1 MLWSFSRLECR
12 GARSSIWHE
21 MEAARASEAIKLIP
35 KSYRWRKTAIA
46 SLAAALVGLSAS
58 SAFALALGRVTVLSA
73 LGEPLRAEIDI
84 PEINA
89 EEAASLKTS
98 VASPEAFRA
107 AGLDYNAALAG
118 VQISLQ
124 RRADGRAFIRLSS
137 DRPVAEPFVDLIL
150 EASWATGRIVRD
162 YTMLLDPPTLR
173 AAAPAAV
180 SVPQVAALS
189 TPAAIPATP
198 SAGAAPAPAAR
209 TPAPV
214 AVRKPPAPGTGGTT
228 KATDNGG
235 KKVVVQPGDTASK
248 IAAAVKP
255 AQVSL
260 DQMLVALLR
269 ANADAFTNGNLNR
282 LRAGAVLNIPSQ
294 EQATAMGAAEA
305 SQTVIAQSRDF
316 NDFRGKLAANAPS
329 VPVAAADRKA
339 VGNIQTKVE
348 DKKAAVSAPD
358 KLTLSKGALQ
368 AKAAEDKIAQE
379 KLAQDAAKRS
389 AELAKNIKD
398 LGNIGAASTTVAS
411 GAAQPKAADTA
422 VAAPAVTTPAP
433 AVAVAPVIAPV
444 PSAAPVA
451 IVASAPTAVP
461 AAPVAAASPA
471 APAAAPPKP
480 VAASAVVPK
489 ATSEPGFI
497 DALIDNPLVLYGGA
511 ALLAL
516 LAGLGFYRSRQRSK
530 TADVDSAFLES
541 RLQPDS
547 FFGNSGGQKV
557 DTNDGAATG
566 SSMVYSPSQLD
577 AADDVDPVAE
587 ADVYLAYGRDL
598 QAEEIL
604 KEALRTHAGRIAVHQ
619 KLLDIYAKRRDAKS
633 FEGMA
638 TEAFKLTG
646 NASAEWARICEQGLS
661 IDPANPLYQPGGQ
674 PSLSTQPLAQAPV
687 AAASA
692 GALPTVSMMASAAT
706 QKIDVAPPPGPN
718 SGMVDLDLD
727 LDLDLDFSLDD
738 EPPSAIVEAQATQS
752 EQTVA
757 IAAVPSANAPL
768 DMDFGLSTEAMNK
781 PVVSAALPPLELD
794 LPDLSMAQNTIAMPA
809 ADSDEFRKQAE
820 VSFGSTNP
828 VPLQPGATQPMP
840 VDVPMSEMSFGATM
854 PHALATVQA
863 PVPAAEA
870 PDSGMLEFDLGTLSL
885 DLDPAPLAQ
894 GVSTSVESEDP
905 LATKLALA
913 EEFVSI
919 GDDDGARALIEEVM
933 LEATGELKAKA
944 QKALASLG

>member
-1 MLWSFSRLECR
+1 M
-12 GARSSIWHE
+12 
-21 MEAARASEAIKLIP
+21 IP
-35 KSYRWRKTAIA
+35 KSYRWRKTAVA
-46 SLAAALVGLSAS
+46 SLAAALLGLSAS
-58 SAFALALGRVTVLSA
+58 TAHALALGRVTVLSA

-89 EEAASLKTS
+89 EEATTLKAS

-118 VQISLQ
+118 AQISLQ

-162 YTMLLDPPTLR
+162 YTMLLDPPALR

-180 SVPQVAALS
+180 FVPQVAAVS
-189 TPAAIPATP
+189 TPAAVPAAP
-198 SAGAAPAPAAR
+198 SAGPVPAATAR

-214 AVRKPPAPGTGGTT
+214 AVRKPPAPVAGSTT
-228 KATDNGG
+228 TASDDGG
-235 KKVVVQPGDTASK
+235 KKIVVRPGDTASK

-282 LRAGAVLNIPSQ
+282 LRAGAVLNVPSQ

-305 SQTVIAQSRDF
+305 SRTVIAQSRDF
-316 NDFRGKLAANAPS
+316 NDFRGKLATNAPS

-339 VGNIQTKVE
+339 AGNIQTKVE

-358 KLTLSKGALQ
+358 KLTLSQGALQ
-368 AKAAEDKIAQE
+368 AKAAEDKIARE
-379 KLAQDAAKRS
+379 KLAQDEAKRS
-389 AELAKNIKD
+389 KELKKNIND
-398 LGNIGAASTTVAS
+398 LGNIGAASTTVVS
-411 GAAQPKAADTA
+411 GATQAKPAAPA
-422 VAAPAVTTPAP
+422 VAAPVVTPPAPVVAVAP
-433 AVAVAPVIAPV
+433 AVAPAP
-444 PSAAPVA
+444 SAPVA
-451 IVASAPTAVP
+451 TAASAPAAVP
-461 AAPVAAASPA
+461 AAPVAAASSA
-471 APAAAPPKP
+471 APVVAPPKP
-480 VAASAVVPK
+480 VAAPAIVPK
-489 ATSEPGFI
+489 TTSEPGFI
-497 DALIDNPLVLYGGA
+497 DSLIDNPLVLYGGA
-511 ALLAL
+511 ALIAL
-516 LAGLGFYRSRQRSK
+516 LGALGFYRSRQRSK

-646 NASAEWARICEQGLS
+646 NTSAEWARICEQGLS
-661 IDPANPLYQPGGQ
+661 IDPANTLYQPGGQ
-674 PSLSTQPLAQAPV
+674 PSTSTQPLAQAVV
-687 AAASA
+687 AAATA
-692 GALPTVSMMASAAT
+692 AALPTVSMMASAAT
-706 QKIDVAPPPGPN
+706 QKFEVAPPSSPN
-718 SGMVDLDLD
+718 SGLVD

-738 EPPSAIVEAQATQS
+738 EPPSAIVEAQATQI
-752 EQTVA
+752 EPTMA
-757 IAAVPSANAPL
+757 IVAVPSANAPL

-781 PVVSAALPPLELD
+781 PVVSASLPPLELD

-809 ADSDEFRKQAE
+809 ADADEFRQQAE

-828 VPLQPGATQPMP
+828 VPLQPGSTQPMP
-840 VDVPMSEMSFGATM
+840 VDVPMSEMSFGSTV
-854 PHALATVQA
+854 PHALATPQA
-863 PVPAAEA
+863 PAATAEA

-885 DLDPAPLAQ
+885 DLDPAPTAQ
-894 GVSTSVESEDP
+894 AVTGSVEPEDP

-933 LEATGELKAKA
+933 LEATGDIKAKA

>member
-12 GARSSIWHE
+12 GVWSSVWRE

-35 KSYRWRKTAIA
+35 KSYRWRKTAVA

-89 EEAASLKTS
+89 EEAATLKTS
-98 VASPEAFRA
+98 VASPDAFRA

-124 RRADGRAFIRLSS
+124 RRADGRAFIRLIS

-162 YTMLLDPPTLR
+162 YTMLLDPPSLR
-173 AAAPAAV
+173 AAAAPAV
-180 SVPQVAALS
+180 SVPQVAAVS
-189 TPAAIPATP
+189 TPVATPAAPSASPAATPATR
-198 SAGAAPAPAAR
+198 APAP
-209 TPAPV
+209 V
-214 AVRKPPAPGTGGTT
+214 VVRKPAPPVAGGTGKGG
-228 KATDNGG
+228 DDSG
-235 KKVVVQPGDTASK
+235 KKIVVQPGDTASK

-282 LRAGAVLNIPSQ
+282 LRAGAVLNVPSQ
-294 EQATAMGAAEA
+294 EQATAMSAAEA

-339 VGNIQTKVE
+339 AGNIQTRVE

-358 KLTLSKGALQ
+358 KLKLSAGTLQ

-379 KLAQDAAKRS
+379 KLAQDAAKRT

-398 LGNIGAASTTVAS
+398 LGTIGAASVTAAA
-411 GAAQPKAADTA
+411 GAAPPKP
-422 VAAPAVTTPAP
+422 AAPAATAPLVTTPAP
-433 AVAVAPVIAPV
+433 VAVAPPVVAAV
-444 PSAAPVA
+444 PSAPVA
-451 IVASAPTAVP
+451 AAAASAPAAAPAV
-461 AAPVAAASPA
+461 PVAAASPA
-471 APAAAPPKP
+471 APAVAPPKP
-480 VAASAVVPK
+480 VAAPAVVPK
-489 ATSEPGFI
+489 AAAEPGFI
-497 DALIDNPLVLYGGA
+497 DGLVDNPLVLYGGA

-516 LAGLGFYRSRQRSK
+516 LGALGFYRSRQRSK
-530 TADVDSAFLES
+530 TAEVDSAFLES

-604 KEALRTHAGRIAVHQ
+604 KEALRTHSGRIAVHQ

-646 NASAEWARICEQGLS
+646 NTSAEWARICEQGLS

-674 PSLSTQPLAQAPV
+674 PSLSTQPLAQAAV
-687 AAASA
+687 AAATA
-692 GALPTVSMMASAAT
+692 AALPTVSMMASAAT
-706 QKIDVAPPPGPN
+706 QRIDVAPPSSPN
-718 SGMVDLDLD
+718 SGMVD

-738 EPPSAIVEAQATQS
+738 EPPSAIVEAQATQI
-752 EQTVA
+752 EPTMA
-757 IAAVPSANAPL
+757 IAAVPSANAPF
-768 DMDFGLSTEAMNK
+768 DMDFGLSTESMSK
-781 PVVSAALPPLELD
+781 PVISAASPPLELD
-794 LPDLSMAQNTIAMPA
+794 LPDLSMANNTIAMPA
-809 ADSDEFRKQAE
+809 PDSEEFRHQAE

-828 VPLQPGATQPMP
+828 VPLQPGATQPMS
-840 VDVPMSEMSFGATM
+840 VDMPLSEVSFGATI
-854 PHALATVQA
+854 PHVLPTVQA
-863 PVPAAEA
+863 PLPSVEA

-885 DLDPAPLAQ
+885 DLDPAPAAQ
-894 GVSTSVESEDP
+894 GVATNAEPEDP

-944 QKALASLG
+944 QKALAGLG

>member
-12 GARSSIWHE
+12 GVCSSVLHE
-21 MEAARASEAIKLIP
+21 MGAAGASEAIKLIP
-35 KSYRWRKTAIA
+35 KSYRWRKTAVA
-46 SLAAALVGLSAS
+46 SLAAALVGMSAS

-84 PEINA
+84 PEMNA

-98 VASPEAFRA
+98 VASPDAFRA

-137 DRPVAEPFVDLIL
+137 DRPVTEPFVDLIL

-173 AAAPAAV
+173 AAAPAAA
-180 SVPQVAALS
+180 SVPQVASVSA
-189 TPAAIPATP
+189 PVAIQATP
-198 SAGAAPAPAAR
+198 SASPAPAPATRA
-209 TPAPV
+209 PAPV
-214 AVRKPPAPGTGGTT
+214 AVRKPPAPVTGGTT
-228 KATDNGG
+228 KANDDGG
-235 KKVVVQPGDTASK
+235 RKIVVQPGDTASK

-339 VGNIQTKVE
+339 AGNIQTRVE

-411 GAAQPKAADTA
+411 GAAQPKSATPA

-433 AVAVAPVIAPV
+433 VVAVAPAVAPAPSAPV
-444 PSAAPVA
+444 VTAV
-451 IVASAPTAVP
+451 SAPATVP
-461 AAPVAAASPA
+461 AASVAAASPA
-471 APAAAPPKP
+471 APAVAPPKP
-480 VAASAVVPK
+480 VAAPAVVPK

-497 DALIDNPLVLYGGA
+497 DGLIDNPLVLYGGA

-516 LAGLGFYRSRQRSK
+516 LGALGFYRSRQRSK

-646 NASAEWARICEQGLS
+646 NASTEWARICEQGLS

-674 PSLSTQPLAQAPV
+674 PSLSTQPLASASV
-687 AAASA
+687 AAATA
-692 GALPTVSMMASAAT
+692 AALPTVSMMASAAT

-727 LDLDLDFSLDD
+727 LDFSLDD
-738 EPPSAIVEAQATQS
+738 EPPSAIVEAQATQI
-752 EQTVA
+752 EPTMA
-757 IAAVPSANAPL
+757 IVAVPSANAPL
-768 DMDFGLSTEAMNK
+768 DMDFGLSTEAMSK

-794 LPDLSMAQNTIAMPA
+794 LPDLSMAQNTIAMSA
-809 ADSDEFRKQAE
+809 TDTDEFRQQAE

-828 VPLQPGATQPMP
+828 VPLQQGAKQPMP
-840 VDVPMSEMSFGATM
+840 VDVPMSAMSFGATV
-854 PHALATVQA
+854 PHALATAQA
-863 PVPAAEA
+863 SVPATEA

-885 DLDPAPLAQ
+885 DLDPAPTAQ
-894 GVSTSVESEDP
+894 GVTTSAEPENP

-933 LEATGELKAKA
+933 LEATGELKSKA